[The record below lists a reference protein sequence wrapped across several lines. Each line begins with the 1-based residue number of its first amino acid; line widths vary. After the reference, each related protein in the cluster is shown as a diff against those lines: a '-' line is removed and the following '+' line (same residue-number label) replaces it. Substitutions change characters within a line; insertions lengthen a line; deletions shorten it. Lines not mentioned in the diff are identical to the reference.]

1 MLPRGYAW
9 CVSEIGALGDLIRV
23 WVCGQG
29 QVGTLRG
36 IWELLCKRARR
47 RGWMRFGTW
56 HGDDCPKAQ
65 KTHNAIAIEEKHQ
78 IGKCTAL
85 GRLGQC
91 ALHSSRTRGHD
102 SVGRST
108 CIM

>member
-78 IGKCTAL
+78 IGKCTARAVL
-85 GRLGQC
+85 V
-91 ALHSSRTRGHD
+91 A
-102 SVGRST
+102 
-108 CIM
+108 